1 MTEKTHRKSRLH
13 GAVARYRDARRSLH
27 TPASPQS
34 RYGLDWMNFFV
45 ADVQTGFG
53 AFVAF
58 YLAHRDWSVRD
69 VGFVL
74 TIGSLASVL
83 SQIPGGALADAMRWK
98 RGLIAAG
105 IAMIGVAALILA
117 FTPSYIP
124 VLLASL
130 VQGVSGGAITPA
142 IGAISLGLV
151 GRRGMSLRTG
161 RNYRYAAAGHA
172 ATAALMGFLG
182 AYFELGMIFVAA
194 AALCIPALIALTFI
208 RPEEI
213 DYARARNAR
222 TRDQAPEIGRIL
234 DLCKNRSL
242 VLFTAAIVLFQLA
255 DASMLPLIG
264 ENLARTQATGSSIW
278 MSGLII
284 VPQIV
289 VAILAPWVGYHSEKR
304 GRKPLLLIGFG
315 VEPLRAALLAF
326 SNDYTLLV
334 IGTAIVRHYRRRH
347 WRIDCPCRHRPDR
360 RHRTIQLGAGRR
372 RRDERHRRLD
382 KHAGHR
388 FPVSRNWYDGWI
400 PRHHRR
406 RRRRNGLDRDVC
418 FRDQARRLRRMSR
431 LPPQRDTHSTFML
444 AALMIGHHF
453 SASDF

>member
-1 MTEKTHRKSRLH
+1 M
-13 GAVARYRDARRSLH
+13 
-27 TPASPQS
+27 
-34 RYGLDWMNFFV
+34 
-45 ADVQTGFG
+45 
-53 AFVAF
+53 
-58 YLAHRDWSVRD
+58 
-69 VGFVL
+69 GFV
-74 TIGSLASVL
+74 
-83 SQIPGGALADAMRWK
+83 
-98 RGLIAAG
+98 
-105 IAMIGVAALILA
+105 
-117 FTPSYIP
+117 
-124 VLLASL
+124 
-130 VQGVSGGAITPA
+130 
-142 IGAISLGLV
+142 
-151 GRRGMSLRTG
+151 
-161 RNYRYAAAGHA
+161 
-172 ATAALMGFLG
+172 G
-182 AYFELGMIFVAA
+182 AYFELGTIFVAA

-315 VEPLRAALLAF
+315 VEPLTGRITCLQQRLHF
-326 SNDYTLLV
+326 TRHR
-334 IGTAIVRHYRRRH
+334 TAIVRHYRRRH

-372 RRDERHRRLD
+372 RR
-382 KHAGHR
+382 
-388 FPVSRNWYDGWI
+388 
-400 PRHHRR
+400 
-406 RRRRNGLDRDVC
+406 
-418 FRDQARRLRRMSR
+418 
-431 LPPQRDTHSTFML
+431 
-444 AALMIGHHF
+444 
-453 SASDF
+453 